1 MNLLWHLKAEVS
13 AGASLRSR
21 RAWGSS
27 ADPGGVRGGR
37 RWRQS
42 SEPGLLLS
50 SRCSILGLTPAG
62 SSSVSLSPDRLPSSS
77 LSR

>member
-1 MNLLWHLKAEVS
+1 MNLWWHLKPEVS

-27 ADPGGVRGGR
+27 AGPGGARGGR

-50 SRCSILGLTPAG
+50 SILGLSPAG
-62 SSSVSLSPDRLPSSS
+62 SSNVSLSPDQLPSSS